1 MAAAVAVVLVVVVV
15 AMATPVEDMVV
26 VLVAMLGLL
35 VVVLLPVLLP
45 MLAETCSVHPNVE
58 KRLALFGRR
67 TKHRALLAALFA
79 NFKGRSAELCCP
91 SSG

>member
-1 MAAAVAVVLVVVVV
+1 MAFQQ
-15 AMATPVEDMVV
+15 ATADMVV
-26 VLVAMLGLL
+26 LLVAMVGLL